1 MAKVLLRYFIPS
13 VTGCLGWWQ
22 YERLKWKLDL
32 LEKRQNCVQRD
43 AIPCTDIKSIT
54 KEGNLSQISIKGHIP
69 ANAKPV
75 LVGPMGHGDIRGEQ
89 AFSYQLVFPFTLSNS
104 SETILLDIGRID
116 AMKEIPSIDEFEFI
130 GKEIEI
136 PAALLEGGEL
146 MGGAGAKT
154 ITTSRAKYDSKKR
167 IISKKDNQQLQR
179 ILGSTTETSL
189 RCQLRLHPSIK
200 EYPLALPEPSNR
212 HMEYIIT
219 WYSLAVCS
227 FAMSFAGKR
236 RKF

>member
-1 MAKVLLRYFIPS
+1 MQKDYH
-13 VTGCLGWWQ
+13 
-22 YERLKWKLDL
+22 
-32 LEKRQNCVQRD
+32 

-54 KEGNLSQISIKGHIP
+54 KEGNLSQISIKGRIP

-116 AMKEIPSIDEFEFI
+116 AMKEIPSTDEFEFI

-136 PAALLEGGEL
+136 SAALLEGGEL
-146 MGGAGAKT
+146 MGGNGGSSSIGT
-154 ITTSRAKYDSKKR
+154 ITISKAKYDPEKR
-167 IISKKDNQQLQR
+167 IINKKDNQQLQR
-179 ILGSTTETSL
+179 ILGSTTADSL

-236 RKF
+236 RKI